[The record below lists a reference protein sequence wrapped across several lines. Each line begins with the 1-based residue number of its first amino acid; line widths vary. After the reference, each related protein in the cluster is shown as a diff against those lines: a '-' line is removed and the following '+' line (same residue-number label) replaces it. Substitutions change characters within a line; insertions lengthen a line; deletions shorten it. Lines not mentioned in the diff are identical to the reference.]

1 MCSAPAASIITAL
14 LEMRPP
20 LKISWSSFLQPLLR
34 ILKMSNRTS
43 SHIELANSE
52 PVPVA
57 VYCQFLQSLYTTKE
71 ESRALRIV
79 GIDLM
84 KNVKKGAEHESL
96 RATVRDCQGVLWY
109 VYFER
114 MRGPIAAPA
123 PPSHATQSDTNLP
136 RQQRNRSSFRISSP
150 FHSSPSPSPSPSS
163 SHSSSSLASSDSFS
177 KDHNASD
184 VVTPLGKP
192 SRQGEHSVLYLEF
205 EENKGPFLY
214 ELAVLAATLHTS
226 MTTYR
231 LLSRNC
237 YWYSGLLLNL
247 LEMRHGLKA
256 ATKGGRHGTWKRYVR
271 LYQQAEE
278 AELRPVIDTFH
289 FDLEAFEKTVS
300 IPFLSIPKTMAHFP
314 LRLRKKREDS

>member
-1 MCSAPAASIITAL
+1 MCSALSYYRPCSL
-14 LEMRPP
+14 LEMRLS
-20 LKISWSSFLQPLLR
+20 LKFSWSSFFQPLLR
-34 ILKMSNRTS
+34 IFNMSNRTS

-57 VYCQFLQSLYTTKE
+57 VYSQFLQSLYMTKE

-123 PPSHATQSDTNLP
+123 PPSHATQSDTNLS

-150 FHSSPSPSPSPSS
+150 LHSSPSPSPSPSS
-163 SHSSSSLASSDSFS
+163 SHSSSSLTSSDSFS
-177 KDHNASD
+177 KDRNALD
-184 VVTPLGKP
+184 VATPLGEP
-192 SRQGEHSVLYLEF
+192 SRPGEHSMLYLEF

-231 LLSRNC
+231 LLSKNC

-247 LEMRHGLKA
+247 LEMKHGVKA
-256 ATKGGRHGTWKRYVR
+256 VAKGGRHGTWKCYVR

-289 FDLEAFEKTVS
+289 YDLEAFDKIVS
-300 IPFLSIPKTMAHFP
+300 NPFSSIPKLWLTF
-314 LRLRKKREDS
+314 L